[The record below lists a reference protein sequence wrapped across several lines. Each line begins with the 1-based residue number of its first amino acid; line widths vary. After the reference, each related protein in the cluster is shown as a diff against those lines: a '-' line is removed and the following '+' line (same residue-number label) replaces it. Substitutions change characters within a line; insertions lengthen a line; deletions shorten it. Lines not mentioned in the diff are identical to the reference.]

1 MRLQI
6 EITEDQNRH
15 ILKLM
20 DEAGL
25 SIKKDLF
32 NYALSLFFWAIEEVG
47 NGNMIASVNEEHN
60 RYRELQMPALR
71 RAFVLARKGLST

>member
-25 SIKKDLF
+25 STKKDLF

-47 NGNMIASVNEEHN
+47 NGNTIASIN
-60 RYRELQMPALR
+60 R
-71 RAFVLARKGLST
+71 GT